1 MLKVTIRKVGGIVV
15 IRCVG
20 RIVAGEDFC
29 AVRDGI
35 GHSGENRFIVVNLAE
50 VDAIDAAGL
59 GLLVS
64 LHTSPGIAGVELKLM
79 NTSERT
85 RELLTLT
92 RLDSVLEICSPRH
105 AEWLGERTAQ
115 PGGRT
120 LLEFEPTG
128 T

>member
-64 LHTSPGIAGVELKLM
+64 LHTSAAIAGVELKLM

>member
-1 MLKVTIRKVGGIVV
+1 MLKVTVRKVGGIVV
-15 IRCVG
+15 IRCIG
-20 RIVAGEDFC
+20 RIVAGEDFR
-29 AVRDGI
+29 AVRDGV
-35 GHSGENRFIVVNLAE
+35 GHSGGNRLIVVNLAE
-50 VDAIDAAGL
+50 VEAIDAAGL

-64 LHTSPGIAGVELKLM
+64 LHTSAAIAGVELKLM
-79 NTSERT
+79 NPSERT

-92 RLDSVLEICSPRH
+92 RLDSVLEICSPRD
-105 AEWLGERTAQ
+105 AEWLGERAAQ

>member
-20 RIVAGEDFC
+20 RIVAGEDFR
-29 AVRDGI
+29 AVRDGV
-35 GHSGENRFIVVNLAE
+35 GHSGGNRLIVVNLAE

-64 LHTSPGIAGVELKLM
+64 LHTSAGIAGVELKLM

-92 RLDSVLEICSPRH
+92 RLDSVLEICSRRD
-105 AEWLGERTAQ
+105 AEWLGGRAAQ

-120 LLEFEPTG
+120 ILEFEPTG

>member
-1 MLKVTIRKVGGIVV
+1 MLKVTVRKVGGIVV

-20 RIVAGEDFC
+20 RIVAGEDFR
-29 AVRDGI
+29 AVRDGV
-35 GHSGENRFIVVNLAE
+35 GHSEGNRLIVVNLAE

-64 LHTSPGIAGVELKLM
+64 LHTSAAIAGLELMLM
-79 NTSERT
+79 NPSERT

-92 RLDSVLEICSPRH
+92 RLDSVLEICSPRD
-105 AEWLGERTAQ
+105 AEWRAAQ

>member
-20 RIVAGEDFC
+20 RIVADEDFC

>member
-35 GHSGENRFIVVNLAE
+35 GQSGENRFIVVNLAE

>member
-20 RIVAGEDFC
+20 RIVAGEDFR
-29 AVRDGI
+29 AVRDGV
-35 GHSGENRFIVVNLAE
+35 GHSEGNRLIVVNLAE

>member
-20 RIVAGEDFC
+20 RIVADEDFC

-64 LHTSPGIAGVELKLM
+64 LHTSAAIAGVELKLM
-79 NTSERT
+79 NPSERT

-92 RLDSVLEICSPRH
+92 RLDSVLEICFPRH
-105 AEWLGERTAQ
+105 AEWLGERAAQ

>member
-20 RIVAGEDFC
+20 RIVADEDFC

-64 LHTSPGIAGVELKLM
+64 LHTSAAIAGVELKLM
-79 NTSERT
+79 NPSERT

-92 RLDSVLEICSPRH
+92 RLDSVLEICSRRD
-105 AEWLGERTAQ
+105 AEWLGGRAAQ
-115 PGGRT
+115 PGGIS